1 MESVRSVKNRWIK
14 ETTSVFLLLTVL
26 IFGLFLSSET
36 VNYVKEGMNLAI
48 SCVIPSSF
56 PFMVISD
63 MYVAYGKPE
72 NILVLRKSLCK
83 LLSFSPKGLA
93 PLICGNIGGFPIGA
107 KMVSDLYSSGSLSR
121 NEAERLLPLCNNP
134 SCAFIIGGV
143 GLGIYGDARLGF
155 LLLSA
160 VYTSTLICGMI
171 TRSNC
176 TENVFTKDN
185 MKQNYIFVESV
196 KRAGINSVSII
207 SFISIFSVLTG
218 IVKNLAFYYS
228 TTSYSFNIYPLFF
241 FTSLGY
247 YIVTKFQL
255 FLFHFSPLFSCCESA
270 GYRPRGFCIYMGHPR
285 KLTFR
290 AMVGSCLPIMHCEN
304 PAIHKVFRNFRS
316 FTWKPISRP

>member
-1 MESVRSVKNRWIK
+1 MTKMESVRSVKNRWIK

-185 MKQNYIFVESV
+185 IKQNYIFVESV

-218 IVKNLAFYYS
+218 IVKKRVKYAPLYCLLFSILEVTNAIKGFSEYTTISPSLAISLSAFSLGFGGICVGMQSSAFTSSAGLGMRKYYLIKLLEGIIAS
-228 TTSYSFNIYPLFF
+228 ALASLFF
-241 FTSLGY
+241 L
-247 YIVTKFQL
+247 L
-255 FLFHFSPLFSCCESA
+255 L
-270 GYRPRGFCIYMGHPR
+270 
-285 KLTFR
+285 
-290 AMVGSCLPIMHCEN
+290 
-304 PAIHKVFRNFRS
+304 
-316 FTWKPISRP
+316 